1 MIALHPD
8 HLAAVYDCLRVFPP
22 FKRWKLPP
30 ADEVQFSVTR
40 ARDRVGSY
48 CALGNGKHRITASS
62 EKVGHTD
69 TLMRLVAHEMI
80 HMHQEIAGTA
90 TSAQHGAEFQRLAA
104 LVAKYHGF
112 DPKEL

>member
-8 HLAAVYDCLRVFPP
+8 HLEAIYDCLRAFPP
-22 FKRWKLPP
+22 FKRWRLPP
-30 ADEVQFSVTR
+30 GEEVHFAVTR
-40 ARDRVGSY
+40 AKDHVGSY
-48 CALGNGKHRITASS
+48 CAGADGHVITASS

-80 HMHQEIAGTA
+80 HLYQEISGSAN
-90 TSAQHGAEFQRLAA
+90 SAQHNAEFQRLAA
-104 LVAKYHGF
+104 QVAKYHGF